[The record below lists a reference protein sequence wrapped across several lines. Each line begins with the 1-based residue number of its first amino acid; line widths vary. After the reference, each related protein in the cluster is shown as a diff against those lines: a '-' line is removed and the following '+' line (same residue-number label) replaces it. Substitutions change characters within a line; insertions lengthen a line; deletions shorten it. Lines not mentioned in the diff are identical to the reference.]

1 MRYVLLLALAGMAG
15 LAAVAWASD
24 RGKGGFSAAD
34 YGGGGAP
41 AQLFPSGG
49 GGFDRQAPE
58 GGGGF
63 DAPVAIGA
71 VGTADAPQQ
80 R

>member
-1 MRYVLLLALAGMAG
+1 MRYVLLLALAGS

-24 RGKGGFSAAD
+24 RGKGGFNAGG
-34 YGGGGAP
+34 YGGGGAKV
-41 AQLFPSGG
+41 QLYPSGG
-49 GGFDRQAPE
+49 GGFDRLAPD

-71 VGTADAPQQ
+71 IGSAAAPPP

>member
-1 MRYVLLLALAGMAG
+1 MRYVLLLALAGVAG

-24 RGKGGFSAAD
+24 AGKGGFSAAG
-34 YGGGGAP
+34 YGGGTKV
-41 AQLFPSGG
+41 QLYPSGG
-49 GGFDRQAPE
+49 GGFDRSAPE

-71 VGTADAPQQ
+71 VSSADAPPP